1 MYTLRDFFTGHWSEM
16 VGNKQRIGQFK
27 LAMHDILIGIILY
40 NIIRLIFSG
49 GSGKMKDMNAIE
61 KTLVRSMQDVGP
73 QAIWGLSITPSFVQM
88 CENLKTDLPSLLSED
103 PDVAGFIQ
111 KRIGAVKDIT
121 WAAE

>member
-1 MYTLRDFFTGHWSEM
+1 
-16 VGNKQRIGQFK
+16 
-27 LAMHDILIGIILY
+27 MHDILIGIILY

-49 GSGKMKDMNAIE
+49 GSGKMKDMNALE
-61 KTLVRSMQDVGP
+61 QTLVRSMQDVGP

-111 KRIGAVKDIT
+111 KRSGAVKDIT
-121 WAAE
+121 RAAE

>member
-1 MYTLRDFFTGHWSEM
+1 
-16 VGNKQRIGQFK
+16 
-27 LAMHDILIGIILY
+27 MHDILIGIILY

-61 KTLVRSMQDVGP
+61 KTLFRSMQDVGT

-103 PDVAGFIQ
+103 PDVTGFIQ